1 MVANPPP
8 HCNRVGMVA
17 QWPNDHTLPSLS
29 SSPSTSFQGASRPLA
44 VFPFSLP
51 SLSDLVTYERTG
63 HAHAGSFP
71 RPFCR
76 SCKNA
81 QRRGILNS

>member
-17 QWPNDHTLPSLS
+17 QWPNDHTLPSPS

-44 VFPFSLP
+44 VSLSLFP
-51 SLSDLVTYERTG
+51 LSDLVTYERTG

-71 RPFCR
+71 PAVLSLLQKCAEERH
-76 SCKNA
+76 
-81 QRRGILNS
+81 LD